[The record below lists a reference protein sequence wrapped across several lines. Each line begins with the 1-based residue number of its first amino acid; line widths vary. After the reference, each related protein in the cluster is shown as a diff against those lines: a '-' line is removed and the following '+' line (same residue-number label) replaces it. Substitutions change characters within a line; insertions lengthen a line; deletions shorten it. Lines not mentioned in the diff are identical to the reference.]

1 MASMYSTFSTLSER
15 QARPDFYFSSCT
27 FVGLQ
32 KAAPPV
38 FLPKGIQVVNTGAR
52 ITVSCSGAPIFKGT
66 RFGPYLGKV
75 VHPSQI
81 KQGEGN
87 EFLWEVRR

>member
-1 MASMYSTFSTLSER
+1 MASLYSTSSTLSER
-15 QARPDFYFSSCT
+15 QACPDFYYSSGT
-27 FVGLQ
+27 FTGVQ
-32 KAAPPV
+32 TAAPPV

-75 VHPSQI
+75 VHPSRI
-81 KQGEGN
+81 EQGESN
-87 EFLWEVRR
+87 EFLWEVR